1 MKLIKPNTEL
11 RNLITQNY
19 SCLSCV
25 SQLLFIR
32 RGSNYMPVPIV
43 FDVNQLPLGF
53 MYFESDQILSETI
66 QTKDELKTVFYK
78 IGVHDSN
85 LSASNLSTLVQF
97 AKDSSTHIRIDCDYQ
112 PNYLEEQYSEIK
124 LGKISLLH
132 DDLCKVSYRLLFI
145 EEIEQEKYVASEPFP
160 TRPKQNHKHVS
171 FKN

>member
-1 MKLIKPNTEL
+1 MKLIKQNTEL

-19 SCLSCV
+19 ASLSCV

-32 RGSNYMPVPIV
+32 RGSQYMPVPIV
-43 FDVNQLPLGF
+43 FDVNQLPFGF

-78 IGVHDSN
+78 IGDHDSN

-112 PNYLEEQYSEIK
+112 PNYLEEQYSEVK

-132 DDLCKVSYRLLFI
+132 DDFCKVSYQLIFI
-145 EEIEQEKYVASEPFP
+145 EEIQQDKYVASEPFP
-160 TRPKQNHKHVS
+160 TKPKKNKHVS